1 MDDLDLIR
9 EGVIKILEFLG
20 DIREATKKSSSLNGR
35 TIKRGEGQRAGPLR

>member
-20 DIREATKKSSSLNGR
+20 DIREAAKKSSSLNGR
-35 TIKRGEGQRAGPLR
+35 TIKRGGGKGLGH